1 MHPGA
6 CKAFSAV
13 STGCE
18 NIPKNKENN
27 ENNEKMN
34 ELKGLEAEAAKL
46 AKAAQYE
53 GEWIRLSIVEKTAL
67 MGAYKDSYHGAKG
80 DLSGAKRLFME
91 IKENEARTERNIKN
105 NYLPYQ
111 EKLEREIKALKLEL
125 RTPEQVASDE
135 QDEERRLA
143 RLRMFQD

>member
-1 MHPGA
+1 MNPGA

-18 NIPKNKENN
+18 NIPENN
-27 ENNEKMN
+27 ENNENNEQMN
-34 ELKGLEAEAAKL
+34 ELKRLEDEAAKL
-46 AKAAQYE
+46 AKATQYE
-53 GEWIRLSIVEKTAL
+53 GEWIRLSIGEKIAL
-67 MGAYKDSYHGAKG
+67 MVAYETATGAKA
-80 DLSGAKRLFME
+80 DLDGAKRLFIL
-91 IKENEARTERNIKN
+91 IKENNAQAERNIKN